1 MLDRQTDRNSSIEL
15 LRIIAALFVITL
27 HYIQSNSDF
36 LIGSSGANYYLGTFL
51 MSISICAVNIFVLI
65 TGYFSCFS
73 KKAGLMKLLA
83 LFVQMKVIDIVF
95 SNTLSLVNSSFSVK
109 SLVLSLLPCN
119 WFFIVYIALIIL
131 SPFINRLF
139 SHLSNCQ
146 LIAFTVVLF
155 VAFSCWESV
164 IEYLGYYIDVHS
176 MSMISNVGGA
186 GGYSTVNFV
195 LMYSIGA
202 VLRRFENKHFRFS
215 AIVGCYL
222 ANIFIIFAHSFV
234 SLNLIYIAWEYSNI
248 FVISLSVLSFLFFK
262 NLHIKT
268 NIVINFVA
276 KASFVVYLTHGYF
289 LSITPF
295 PKLYCRTIWE
305 ILICLGIHLLSIYL
319 LGFIIYVIYQYS
331 FGKLVSYIFMSVKSK
346 IGSIKR
352 SPIVNVFGSFY
363 RL

>member
-1 MLDRQTDRNSSIEL
+1 
-15 LRIIAALFVITL
+15 
-27 HYIQSNSDF
+27 
-36 LIGSSGANYYLGTFL
+36 

-73 KKAGLMKLLA
+73 KKAGLMKLVA

-95 SNTLSLVNSSFSVK
+95 SNTLSLLNGSFSVK
-109 SLVLSLLPCN
+109 TLVLSLLPCN
-119 WFFIVYIALIIL
+119 WFFMVYIALIII

-139 SHLSNCQ
+139 SRLSNGQ

-176 MSMISNVGGA
+176 MSVISNVGGA
-186 GGYSTVNFV
+186 GGYSIVNFV

-202 VLRRFENKHFRFS
+202 VLRRYENKQFRFF
-215 AIVGCYL
+215 AILGCYL
-222 ANIFIIFAHSFV
+222 ANLFIIFAHSFI
-234 SLNLIYIAWEYSNI
+234 SLNLVYIAWEYSNI
-248 FVISLSVLSFLFFK
+248 FVVSLSILSFLLFK

-268 NIVINFVA
+268 NIIINFVA

-331 FGKLVSYIFMSVKSK
+331 FGKLVSYILMLVKSK
-346 IGSIKR
+346 AGRIKQC
-352 SPIVNVFGSFY
+352 SVIDVFGGFY
-363 RL
+363 QL